1 MSVKHPKS
9 RTGEKVE
16 CRWVPGTLDRIR
28 LRLEDSE
35 LEVGID
41 QFERVLGGH
50 ALHDLYLKGVVRL
63 SLDARA
69 RHSLIS

>member
-1 MSVKHPKS
+1 MSPKHPKIKM
-9 RTGEKVE
+9 GEKVE
-16 CRWVPGTLDRIR
+16 CRWVPGTLDRVR
-28 LRLEDSE
+28 LLLEDRE

-63 SLDARA
+63 SLDAQA
-69 RHSLIS
+69 RRRLIS

>member
-1 MSVKHPKS
+1 M
-9 RTGEKVE
+9 
-16 CRWVPGTLDRIR
+16 
-28 LRLEDSE
+28 EDSE

-63 SLDARA
+63 SLDAQA